1 MNLLPKLEDWKWF
14 GISLSLFDPI
24 YPINTQVHQFFL
36 PFITFSPP
44 HPLRVSPTESHCS
57 HCFTLMAAT
66 ISKWPPSLSLTI
78 SQFALHTASRTIF
91 PKMQIWSWHPT
102 SSNSSMTPHSHQDKA
117 HLWIRYGGLSCSH
130 LSAVTSGA
138 LCITC
143 PVLAVPH
150 VYYAHMHPPPSPLI
164 HQHAL
169 PSSRKGF
176 PSTPYLHGLANYFLS
191 FKTQH
196 NYHLLGVCFTAGF
209 GSLLSVPQHPCG
221 SIPIAIITW
230 HHSHLFTCVSPTR
243 LKTQWGQWLC
253 SCNEHLVWSQ
263 AWNTFIL
270 NKSRQYAEG
279 RSLSLP
285 NKWENTQF
293 VLFGWKRSCGINKK
307 MGVSRNQW
315 LFSQS

>member
-44 HPLRVSPTESHCS
+44 HPIHVSPTESHCS

-91 PKMQIWSWHPT
+91 PKMQIWSWHPP

-117 HLWIRYGGLSCSH
+117 HLWVRYGGLSCSH

-150 VYYAHMHPPPSPLI
+150 VYYAHMHPTPSPLI

-169 PSSRKGF
+169 PSSRNGF
-176 PSTPYLHGLANYFLS
+176 PSTPYLHGLANYFCPSKLS
-191 FKTQH
+191 ITIIFWGYASQ
-196 NYHLLGVCFTAGF
+196 LGLGPSWVY
-209 GSLLSVPQHPCG
+209 L
-221 SIPIAIITW
+221 SIP
-230 HHSHLFTCVSPTR
+230 VGPSP
-243 LKTQWGQWLC
+243 
-253 SCNEHLVWSQ
+253 
-263 AWNTFIL
+263 
-270 NKSRQYAEG
+270 
-279 RSLSLP
+279 
-285 NKWENTQF
+285 
-293 VLFGWKRSCGINKK
+293 
-307 MGVSRNQW
+307 
-315 LFSQS
+315 